1 MDNKHIFICYNFYKN
16 KRMNI
21 FVDSFSRKKN
31 YLGVD
36 IGTASIK
43 LVELGLAGGKAE
55 LKNYGSLE
63 VKGHLEKV
71 NDAIQTSSL
80 EAIDRDTAELL
91 KTLVNNVNPGTKDA
105 FASLPAFSAFT
116 SLIELPDM
124 QDSETAQ
131 AMEYQAQSLVPM
143 PIDKVHLDWFRVGR
157 GQDSNGVKQQ
167 QVFLVAV
174 PKQQVNKY
182 QTIFSDAGLNLKALE
197 LETVASARL
206 LTMGDS
212 ALTLIIDIGA
222 RSTAVSVAQNGLLL
236 HSAQA
241 DFAGSSLTQ
250 AISRGLGI
258 NIQRAEVL
266 KKQKGLLGRGGEYEV
281 STLMLP
287 YLDVILNEAKRVK
300 ESYENAHSVKVGR
313 AVLAGGGANL
323 LGLEERASN
332 ALEIPAIKAEP
343 FEGAVAY
350 PKMLSPIVKELGAPF
365 SVALGLGIKDFNKQ

>member
-1 MDNKHIFICYNFYKN
+1 
-16 KRMNI
+16 MNI
-21 FVDSFSRKKN
+21 FVDPFSRKKN

-43 LVELGLAGGKAE
+43 LVELGFSGSKAE

-63 VKGHLEKV
+63 VKGHLDKLNE
-71 NDAIQTSSL
+71 AIQTSSL

-91 KTLVNNVNPGTKDA
+91 RTLVKNVGPSTKDA
-105 FASLPAFSAFT
+105 VASLPAFSAFT

-124 QDSETAQ
+124 TDSETAQ
-131 AMEYQAQSLVPM
+131 AMEYQARSLVPM
-143 PIDKVHLDWFRVGR
+143 PIEKVHLDWFRVGR
-157 GQDSNGVKQQ
+157 GQDQSGVKQQ

-174 PKQQVNKY
+174 PKQQIKKY
-182 QTIFSDAGLNLKALE
+182 QTIFSDAGLSLRTLE
-197 LETVASARL
+197 LETVASARI

-222 RSTAVSVAQNGLLL
+222 RSTAISIAQNGLLL

-250 AISRGLGI
+250 AISKGLGI
-258 NIQRAEVL
+258 NIQRAEEL
-266 KKQKGLLGRGGEYEV
+266 KKQKGLMGRGGEYEV

-300 ESYENAHSVKVGR
+300 ESYENAHLVKVGR

-323 LGLEERASN
+323 LGIEKRASE
-332 ALEIPAIKAEP
+332 ALQVPAVKAEP

-350 PKMLSPIVKELGAPF
+350 SQMFSPMVKELGAPF
-365 SVALGLGIKDFNKQ
+365 SVALGLGIRNFNK

>member
-1 MDNKHIFICYNFYKN
+1 
-16 KRMNI
+16 MNI

-43 LVELGLAGGKAE
+43 LVEVGFSKGKAE

-124 QDSETAQ
+124 GDSETAQ
-131 AMEYQAQSLVPM
+131 AMEYQAKSLVPM
-143 PIDKVHLDWFRVGR
+143 PIDKIHLDWTRVGR
-157 GQDSNGVKQQ
+157 GEDTSGIKQQ

-174 PKQQVNKY
+174 SKKQISKY
-182 QTIFSDAGLNLKALE
+182 QKIFFEAGLNLRALE
-197 LETVASARL
+197 LETVASARI
-206 LTMGDS
+206 LTTGDS
-212 ALTLIIDIGA
+212 ALTLIVDIWA
-222 RSTAVSVAQNGLLL
+222 RSTAVAIAQNGLLL

-258 NIQRAEVL
+258 NIQRAEEL
-266 KKQKGLLGRGGEYEV
+266 KKQKGLMGTGGEYEV

-287 YLDVILNEAKRVK
+287 YLDVILNEAKRIKV
-300 ESYENAHSVKVGR
+300 SYENAHSVKVGR
-313 AVLAGGGANL
+313 VILAGGGANL
-323 LGLEERASN
+323 LGIEKRASE
-332 ALEIPAIKAEP
+332 ALMVPAIKAEP

-350 PKMLSPIVKELGAPF
+350 PQALAPIVKQLGAPL
-365 SVALGLGIKDFNKQ
+365 SVALGLGVRNFNKQQ